1 MSRCLRQVDSKTYT
15 EMQKKKKP
23 RKVWKI
29 LAKKNKAE
37 ELAFPNSKTLI
48 NVQ

>member
-1 MSRCLRQVDSKTYT
+1 MSRCLRQVDSKAYT
-15 EMQKKKKP
+15 EMQKKKP